1 MFRGGGSTSGVLQV
15 LKWWYRGPRVR
26 RVDRWCN
33 KVEETGDRYSGG
45 RGVTRVGGGILYSS
59 KDTSEE
65 EEEEL

>member
-1 MFRGGGSTSGVLQV
+1 M
-15 LKWWYRGPRVR
+15 R

-45 RGVTRVGGGILYSS
+45 RGATRVGGGMLYSS